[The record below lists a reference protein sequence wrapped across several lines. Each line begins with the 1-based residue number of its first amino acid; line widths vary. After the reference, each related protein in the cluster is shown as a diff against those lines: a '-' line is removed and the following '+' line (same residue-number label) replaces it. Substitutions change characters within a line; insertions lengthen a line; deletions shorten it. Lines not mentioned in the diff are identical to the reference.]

1 MLNLDVFF
9 LLGLNELNI
18 VTFIPKEKA
27 TPTSTT
33 FWERVGVIFYY
44 YYYHYYY
51 YYLRLKLFTV
61 GNNIQRQLVVYCW

>member
-44 YYYHYYY
+44 YCYYY
-51 YYLRLKLFTV
+51 YYLHLKLFTV
-61 GNNIQRQLVVYCW
+61 GNNIQRQLIIYCW

>member
-1 MLNLDVFF
+1 MYVFF

-18 VTFIPKEKA
+18 ATFIPKEKA

-44 YYYHYYY
+44 YYY

-61 GNNIQRQLVVYCW
+61 GNNIQRQLIIYCW